1 MQEGRER
8 IGTGQRGRVEHL
20 QHFVYFGSFER
31 DRPVRDQRAVGGG
44 LCACPAG
51 GGALICLVAQRENFQ
66 KGRRVVRLALC
77 GVFGVCVFTVNL
89 RNSLENF

>member
-1 MQEGRER
+1 MLKRAVTHSAWFRQ
-8 IGTGQRGRVEHL
+8 QRQG
-20 QHFVYFGSFER
+20 

-51 GGALICLVAQRENFQ
+51 GGALVCLVAQRENFQ

-77 GVFGVCVFTVNL
+77 RVFGVCVCTLAREPTQVRYKKDRAF
-89 RNSLENF
+89 F